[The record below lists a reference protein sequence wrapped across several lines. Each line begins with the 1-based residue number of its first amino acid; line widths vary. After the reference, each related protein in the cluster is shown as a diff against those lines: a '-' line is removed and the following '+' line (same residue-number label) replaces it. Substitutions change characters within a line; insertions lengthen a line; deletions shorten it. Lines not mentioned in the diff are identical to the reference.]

1 MGTRVVYFQ
10 TIGSAHLYDGNLA
23 PAVLLEDLD
32 PGGVVD
38 GGGGVG
44 PEQGRKPA
52 YTNHMAIFLL
62 FLQLRN
68 TNQRRKKTQYVRVYK
83 PIQPGTL
90 LNVQSV
96 RVSCRS
102 VKELK
107 WTRDSTRNTLPQS
120 CLLPSGNRWS
130 TVSWSV

>member
-10 TIGSAHLYDGNLA
+10 PIGSAHLYDGNLA

-68 TNQRRKKTQYVRVYK
+68 TNRRRKKTQYVRVYK

-90 LNVQSV
+90 LNVKCTSLMQV
-96 RVSCRS
+96 RERTKMEPGLYKKYVSS
-102 VKELK
+102 
-107 WTRDSTRNTLPQS
+107 N
-120 CLLPSGNRWS
+120 GI
-130 TVSWSV
+130 